1 MRAWAR
7 WTAGFAVLA
16 AIVLVY
22 HRWFHV
28 NPTTVALTLLLFI
41 LSVAARWTLRH
52 AIVMSVA
59 ATLAYNYWF
68 LPPEGGFTINDPQN
82 WLALLAFLATSVIGS
97 RLSQRARGEA
107 EEAQSRERELRA
119 LFTLSRDL
127 LQTEKVGELVGALP
141 PIVRGAAGARSLL
154 LYLLDGER
162 VFYAGEPPRAAFGLP
177 ELRGLA
183 LRLNAPELGPGGE
196 ARIPLRAGV
205 RPRGLLVLEGARL
218 STESLE
224 TVGGLVSIAFDR
236 AQALEDAARSE
247 AAKKSE
253 QLRTLVLDSITHELR
268 TPLTSIKG
276 AASALLFAPAMGQ
289 PSRREL
295 LSIIDEESDRLNR
308 LVSQAVEMARLEAH
322 EVRMNF
328 APVPVEDLPAHAEEA
343 IAAARATH
351 TLRVDLPHLPQLP
364 AVLAD
369 AEMIGKVLSN
379 LLENASKY
387 SPAGSTITVTARER
401 DGAVLV
407 SVADRGIGIDAAEQS
422 LVFDRL
428 FRSRTQD
435 GVTPGTGM
443 GLAISRAIV
452 ESHRGALSVES
463 RLGEGS
469 TFTFSL
475 PVADDEKGPLTS
487 SS

>member
-1 MRAWAR
+1 M
-7 WTAGFAVLA
+7 
-16 AIVLVY
+16 Y
-22 HRWFHV
+22 HRWFQV

-41 LSVAARWTLRH
+41 LSIAARWTLRQ

-59 ATLAYNYWF
+59 STLAYNYYF
-68 LPPEGGFTINDPQN
+68 LPPDGAFTIDDPQN
-82 WLALLAFLATSVIGS
+82 WLALMAFLATSVIGS

-107 EEAQSRERELRA
+107 EEARSRERELAA

-141 PIVRGAAGARSLL
+141 PIVRGAVRARSLL
-154 LYLLDGER
+154 LYLLEGER
-162 VFYAGEPPRAAFGLP
+162 VFQAGEASGPMPDAA
-177 ELRGLA
+177 ELRALALGLA
-183 LRLNAPELGPGGE
+183 APELGPEGE

-205 RPRGLLVLEGARL
+205 RPRGLLLLRGATL
-218 STESLE
+218 STESLQ
-224 TVGGLVSIAFDR
+224 TVSGVVSIAFDR

-276 AASALLFAPAMGQ
+276 AASALLFAPAMAEA
-289 PSRREL
+289 SRREL

-308 LVSQAVEMARLEAH
+308 LVSQAVEMARLQAH

-328 APVPVEDLPAHAEEA
+328 APVPVAMLPAHAEEA
-343 IAAARATH
+343 LAAARETH
-351 TLRVDLPHLPQLP
+351 SLQVDLPALPP
-364 AVLAD
+364 VLAD
-369 AEMIGKVLSN
+369 VEMIGKVLSN

-387 SPAGSTITVTARER
+387 STAGSPITVTAEQRG
-401 DGAVLV
+401 GAVHL
-407 SVADRGIGIDAAEQS
+407 SVADRGIGIDASEQP

-428 FRSRTQD
+428 FRSRTQA

-452 ESHRGALSVES
+452 ESHRGILSVES
-463 RLGEGS
+463 TLGEGS

-475 PVADDEKGPLTS
+475 PVAAGTEVLLTPPS
-487 SS
+487 